1 MSAATASIRF
11 PISPPTSVAASAVR
25 SGRSKYAGRTSTR
38 SEMPRFVQSSVVSSV
53 PSTRRRSGTGSI
65 PQLGVSCKV
74 AGRVPTA
81 VTRAVALLAAV
92 LALVATGC
100 GSKPKPV
107 TNAQAAN
114 KRLADSFD
122 ELADDFEPVKDARRK
137 SIVEAGKAADIVRKS
152 VAVKNGRAA
161 IDELK
166 AKGYDVGAM
175 GSL

>member
-1 MSAATASIRF
+1 
-11 PISPPTSVAASAVR
+11 
-25 SGRSKYAGRTSTR
+25 
-38 SEMPRFVQSSVVSSV
+38 
-53 PSTRRRSGTGSI
+53 
-65 PQLGVSCKV
+65 
-74 AGRVPTA
+74 

-92 LALVATGC
+92 LALVVTGC

-107 TNAQAAN
+107 TKAQYEAELQTLGQDLTRAGSSIGHHIDISGFNQDIANFQDHLRAAAKDLHGVKPPANAQAAN

-152 VAVKNGRAA
+152 AAVKNGRAA